1 MASAFNQY
9 SLLLTAIGILTVAA
23 FFLFRKGLRLQE
35 VIAFLVI
42 FAGLFVAWLALRP
55 TQSPLSSAATEVQ
68 SRIGAG
74 KPVLLEFQSPY

>member
-9 SLLLTAIGILTVAA
+9 SLLLTAIGILTLAA

-35 VIAFLVI
+35 IIALLMI
-42 FAGLFVAWLALRP
+42 FAGLIVAWLALRP
-55 TQSPLSSAATEVQ
+55 TQTPLSSAATEVH